1 MAGRGESREGVGE
14 GERGWRSYAKDH
26 ETVSSEL
33 SELISIHEFKEQV
46 CSFGHINVM

>member
-1 MAGRGESREGVGE
+1 MAERYESREGEGE
-14 GERGWRSYAKDH
+14 GERDWRSYVKDH

-46 CSFGHINVM
+46 CSFGQMSVI